1 MPYEP
6 SFSTHTPTL
15 PGMYEDAV
23 SLALGLDLD
32 LAKSVASLPP
42 EEEESLRRKLWLA
55 VARHVVQRGAAAGA
69 GGGGGRDPPSTNI
82 KQAVE
87 FLREAGEAGGHS
99 SLLPRPP
106 HTSMPPHFPHL
117 HISTGGLLKLEDI
130 LPFFPD
136 FVMIDNFKDAICD
149 SLERYNRQV
158 LSTPR

>member
-1 MPYEP
+1 M
-6 SFSTHTPTL
+6 
-15 PGMYEDAV
+15 

-55 VARHVVQRGAAAGA
+55 VARHVVQRGAAAGT

-87 FLREAGEAGGHS
+87 FLREAGE
-99 SLLPRPP
+99 
-106 HTSMPPHFPHL
+106 
-117 HISTGGLLKLEDI
+117 KLEDI

-136 FVMIDNFKDAICD
+136 PPP
-149 SLERYNRQV
+149 YPHT
-158 LSTPR
+158 STPVKVVC